1 MSLALATMMVFSLL
15 STTAFALNMT
25 ETGSNHISE
34 NPVDVIDLSTLD
46 NPLMNVDSSELGY
59 SPIAIDISK
68 GFNVLADLTDKI
80 GRAHV

>member
-1 MSLALATMMVFSLL
+1 MKKRFMSLALATMMVFSLL

-46 NPLMNVDSSELGY
+46 NPLMNVDLR
-59 SPIAIDISK
+59 PAATRLLRI
-68 GFNVLADLTDKI
+68 
-80 GRAHV
+80 